1 MSAPNRVVL
10 LHSDILV
17 NRGSL
22 AAALPDAWAYVLT
35 TQHGGSTQAWK
46 RAYEQIAD
54 DWESY
59 WADLDVSGDDSVN
72 QWREGRWRI
81 VRGWFR
87 LAGEQIP
94 ANDQIEYFLDGLME
108 LVGAQTVN
116 SSPPVWRERAVETL
130 DALANVGQTVAIVDP
145 YAPAALL
152 RGMLVACRSVVHR
165 GVIGPDELGQV
176 GLEGLE
182 WNTLAHLAEGDPATM
197 QFVSPHMMRGA
208 NIVEP
213 PANLSDLLSIVNKN
227 GQRLR

>member
-1 MSAPNRVVL
+1 MPNRVVL
-10 LHSDILV
+10 LHSDVLV

-35 TQHGGSTQAWK
+35 TQHGGSADVWK
-46 RAYEQIAD
+46 HAYERIAD

-72 QWREGRWRI
+72 QWREGRWRV

-87 LAGEQIP
+87 LAGEEP
-94 ANDQIEYFLDGLME
+94 PPNDQMEYFLDGLME
-108 LVGAQTVN
+108 LVGAQTVRFV
-116 SSPPVWRERAVETL
+116 SDVWRDRAVDML
-130 DALANVGQTVAIVDP
+130 DKLANAGQTVAIVDP

-182 WNTLAHLAEGDPATM
+182 WNFLAQLAEGDPATM
-197 QFVSPHMMRGA
+197 QFVSPHWMRGA
-208 NIVEP
+208 NLIDP
-213 PANLSDLLSIVNKN
+213 PANLTDLIPLLTEDGHVPH
-227 GQRLR
+227 